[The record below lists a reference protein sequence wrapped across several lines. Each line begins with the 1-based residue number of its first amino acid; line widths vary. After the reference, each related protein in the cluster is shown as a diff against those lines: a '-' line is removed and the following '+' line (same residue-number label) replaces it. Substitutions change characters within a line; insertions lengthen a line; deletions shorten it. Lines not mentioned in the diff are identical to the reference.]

1 MIYCFVING
10 VKIFAM
16 GVNYIPQDNLQS
28 RISPER
34 TRALLETAKDAN
46 FNCLRVWGGGYYPED
61 EFYDMCD
68 EMGFVVWQDFM
79 IARANVWLTREN
91 KEEFVLEAVDNVRRI
106 RHHASLG
113 MFCGNNEM
121 ELYFDLTNKESYKVI
136 AKTDFTAK
144 ELEKSLKI
152 MSVYDIGR

>member
-16 GVNYIPQDNLQS
+16 GVNYIPQDNLLS

-61 EFYDMCD
+61 EFYD
-68 EMGFVVWQDFM
+68 
-79 IARANVWLTREN
+79 
-91 KEEFVLEAVDNVRRI
+91 
-106 RHHASLG
+106 
-113 MFCGNNEM
+113 
-121 ELYFDLTNKESYKVI
+121 
-136 AKTDFTAK
+136 
-144 ELEKSLKI
+144 
-152 MSVYDIGR
+152 